1 MKGLQVTGTP
11 LCRGRTRGDRGIQKT
26 GLEAKSEAEGSVLPP
41 GFEKQDLGLQNPG
54 PQLVTSRNIVFQVA
68 VSPDPSP

>member
-1 MKGLQVTGTP
+1 M
-11 LCRGRTRGDRGIQKT
+11 
-26 GLEAKSEAEGSVLPP
+26 LPP

-68 VSPDPSP
+68 VSPDPTP